1 MKTETYSICR
11 KQNKPSAHD
20 NNNGKIHL
28 LIKERMIF
36 DDEKLKSILQRFNL
50 RHIINNLNTKTLET
64 NLYFLSTIMKRHMNA
79 DNCCLYDAAS
89 QNSQIIGRRMAIT
102 VALVSKEIQ
111 AFQNFSGYIFTNN
124 KKIQKERSVIID
136 CKIFIN
142 IL

>member
-64 NLYFLSTIMKRHMNA
+64 NLYFLSTIMKRYMNA

-89 QNSQIIGRRMAIT
+89 QNSDNRMSNGNYDST
-102 VALVSKEIQ
+102 CLQRDSS
-111 AFQNFSGYIFTNN
+111 FSEFLRIYFYKQQENT
-124 KKIQKERSVIID
+124 KRKVIID